1 MRRPRPSLFDMSHQ
15 HQPTDSTSNGDEAHD
30 SLLRRSWHAMS
41 DLFQPFSSSALDKL
55 PKSRRP
61 QRYTRVDEIP
71 DVDTTDGDGQMPTV
85 RDYHSITVPPQVR
98 VPKKIPTPVRVE
110 SKVWFANERSKCLDL
125 PTNLFFFCPYVSP
138 LRLSA
143 VVCRCRIFACSNI
156 RIVGWLRSDSICS
169 PCGPSMGLVPQHV
182 YLDRHACSGAVQRF
196 QRSHRAQLCICVCSH
211 QHRNPC
217 TYSLRPHSSVIPSL
231 FEISFP
237 SLPFTSIFLLLR
249 EAVSLMLSLY
259 ADLRLGCIPATCHQ
273 DPQA

>member
-1 MRRPRPSLFDMSHQ
+1 MVTRPMTH
-15 HQPTDSTSNGDEAHD
+15 
-30 SLLRRSWHAMS
+30 
-41 DLFQPFSSSALDKL
+41 SSAALGMPCRISFNPSPVAPLTNSPNHDAPSATL
-55 PKSRRP
+55 VLTRFLMSIRQMGTARCRPCGTIIPSRFHRRCASP
-61 QRYTRVDEIP
+61 RRFQRQCGSRVRYGSQTNAVSALI
-71 DVDTTDGDGQMPTV
+71 
-85 RDYHSITVPPQVR
+85 
-98 VPKKIPTPVRVE
+98 
-110 SKVWFANERSKCLDL
+110 FL
-125 PTNLFFFCPYVSP
+125 PTFFFFCPYVSP

-211 QHRNPC
+211 QHRNPG